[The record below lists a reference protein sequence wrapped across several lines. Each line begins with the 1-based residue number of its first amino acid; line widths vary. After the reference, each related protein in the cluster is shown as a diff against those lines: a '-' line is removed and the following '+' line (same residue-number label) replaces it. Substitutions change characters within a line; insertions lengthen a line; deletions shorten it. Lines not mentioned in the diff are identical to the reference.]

1 MSGRP
6 RNWRTAS
13 RHRGARG
20 AAITSMSGPSRHT
33 SAPAPVEHESHFDRI
48 KARLLAR
55 SPEVRSVPGGIERD
69 GNATSSG
76 VTFGAESNPV
86 PPRLGRR

>member
-1 MSGRP
+1 MTRGRKWHSSDKQREIGRAMP
-6 RNWRTAS
+6 REAF
-13 RHRGARG
+13 HF
-20 AAITSMSGPSRHT
+20 HV
-33 SAPAPVEHESHFDRI
+33 PVVWESHFDRI

-55 SPEVRSVPGGIERD
+55 STEVRSVPGGIERD

-86 PPRLGRR
+86 PPRKLGAAGQ